1 MFAKHLML
9 FHNMNIVTIGGGTGT
24 FTVLTGLKKY
34 SVDLTAIVTMADSG
48 GSTGRLRDEFGSLP
62 VGDVRMALAALAD
75 DDDGRNLLR
84 DLFLFRFDKGEKG
97 LHGHN
102 FGNLFLVA
110 LEELLGS
117 QKEAITAV
125 SKILRVKGKVLPVT
139 TQDTHLV
146 AQYSDGSVLKGETF
160 IDEPPTTHDVTQRIT
175 KLGLDP
181 VAKITPEART
191 ALAKADVIVLGPG
204 DLYTS
209 LLANCVVQG
218 VREAISQSKG
228 KFLYVTNL
236 MSKRGQT
243 SQLTAADHI
252 KEVEKYTGRM
262 PDIVVHNNRKLP
274 VSILQRYAHW
284 GEYPIADDLDTLRDV
299 RIVRGDII
307 AIEAIKKSSGDMLRR
322 SLIRHDADKLAK
334 VIMDI
339 ITE

>member
-1 MFAKHLML
+1 MK
-9 FHNMNIVTIGGGTGT
+9 IVTIGGGTGT

-34 SVDLTAIVTMADSG
+34 PVDLTAIVTMADSG

-75 DDDGRNLLR
+75 DENGRNLLR

-117 QKEAITAV
+117 QKDAITAV
-125 SKILRVKGKVLPVT
+125 STILRVKGKVLPVT

-160 IDEPPTTHDVTQRIT
+160 IDEPPRTHDSTQRIV

-181 VAKITPEART
+181 SAKITPEAK
-191 ALAKADVIVLGPG
+191 AAIVNADVILLGPG

-218 VREAISQSKG
+218 VKEAIIQSKG
-228 KFLYVTNL
+228 VFLYVTNL

-243 SQLTAADHI
+243 SQLSAADHV
-252 KEVEKYTGRM
+252 KEIEKYTGRM
-262 PDIVVHNNRKLP
+262 PDIVVHNNRKFP
-274 VSILQRYAHW
+274 ASILKRYAQLDEH
-284 GEYPIADDLDTLRDV
+284 PVLDDLESLKKV

-307 AIEAIKKSSGDMLRR
+307 AIEAIKKSSGDTVRR
-322 SLIRHDADKLAK
+322 SLIRHDPDKLAG
-334 VIMDI
+334 VIMEI
-339 ITE
+339 IT

>member
-1 MFAKHLML
+1 MFKIMK
-9 FHNMNIVTIGGGTGT
+9 IVTIGGGTGT

-75 DDDGRNLLR
+75 EEDGRNLLR

-117 QKEAITAV
+117 QRKAIAAV
-125 SKILRVKGKVLPVT
+125 SKILRVRGTVLPVT

-160 IDEPPTTHDVTQRIT
+160 IDEPPTTHDIAQRIT

-191 ALAKADVIVLGPG
+191 AITKADVIVLGPG

-218 VREAISQSKG
+218 VGEAISQSKG

-243 SQLTAADHI
+243 SQLTAADYI

-262 PDIVVHNNRKLP
+262 PDVVVHNNRKLP
-274 VSILQRYAHW
+274 ESILKRYAQW
-284 GEYPIADDLDTLRDV
+284 GEFPIVDDLDTLRDV
-299 RIVRGDII
+299 HIIRGDII
-307 AIEAIKKSSGDMLRR
+307 AIEAIKKSTGDTLRR
-322 SLIRHDADKLAK
+322 SLMRHDPDKLAK
-334 VIMDI
+334 VIMGI
-339 ITE
+339 LS

>member
-1 MFAKHLML
+1 MK
-9 FHNMNIVTIGGGTGT
+9 IVTIGGGTGT

-34 SVDLTAIVTMADSG
+34 PVALTAIVTMADSG

-75 DDDGRNLLR
+75 EEDGRNLLR
-84 DLFLFRFDKGEKG
+84 DLFLFRFDRGEKG

-117 QKEAITAV
+117 QKEAIAAV
-125 SKILRVKGKVLPVT
+125 SKILRVEGTVLPVT

-146 AQYSDGSVLKGETF
+146 AHYSDGSVLKGETF
-160 IDEPPTTHDVTQRIT
+160 IDEPPTTHDIAQRIT

-191 ALAKADVIVLGPG
+191 AITKADVIVLGPG

-209 LLANCVVQG
+209 LLANCVVRG
-218 VREAISQSKG
+218 VQEAISRSNG

-236 MSKRGQT
+236 ISKQGQT

-252 KEVEKYTGRM
+252 KEVEKYTGRL
-262 PDIVVHNNRKLP
+262 PDIVLQNNRKLP
-274 VSILQRYAHW
+274 ASILKRYAQF
-284 GEYPIADDLDTLRDV
+284 GEFPIVDDLDTLKDV
-299 RIVRGDII
+299 HIVRDDII

-322 SLIRHDADKLAK
+322 SLIRHDPDKLAK
-334 VIMDI
+334 VIMGT
-339 ITE
+339 IT